1 MNREQEIGLSGHPSS
16 ISTTGRV
23 LHLTLPRTP
32 AVMHC
37 RTEYH
42 PEQSTSRH
50 ATMNPTLGCTLS
62 MQMTPNGRYLQK
74 KLEMWELEVFA
85 GSRLAMKIQRTN
97 PTQLEEAFL
106 VASNNNKHETNWLK
120 QVKLS
125 LEYFDRHEICIEPEV
140 HHASILRAERKKH
153 RIE

>member
-1 MNREQEIGLSGHPSS
+1 
-16 ISTTGRV
+16 
-23 LHLTLPRTP
+23 
-32 AVMHC
+32 
-37 RTEYH
+37 
-42 PEQSTSRH
+42 
-50 ATMNPTLGCTLS
+50 MNPTLGCTLS

-125 LEYFDRHEICIEPEV
+125 LEYFDRHEI
-140 HHASILRAERKKH
+140 
-153 RIE
+153 